1 MKINN
6 EIINNFELLARSKH
20 EQASF
25 SMLSGLFSIN
35 FGEVFSENNTE
46 ENLNEFIFN
55 EDEIKFVDYISN
67 LIPSL
72 EKDNK
77 KNISFEKIET
87 QISLDNSISFEV
99 KEKILQFVNK
109 AKNYLNSFQIITPKP
124 NINKFQS
131 NVDVDKIKKKN
142 NVILD
147 DFEHLKKFDGNKSNN
162 KNNPI
167 LDLPKSKNKK
177 LEINKSVWDFQSNK
191 VDETNIL
198 SNKNTFIKKIKKNNH
213 PNKIYQ
219 PMKSNASVANQL
231 KELNLDKINQISE
244 NISKISTHNYMP
256 LEQGKNLKNE
266 MKSHNN
272 QFLNINNTNL
282 LNNSGQN
289 LSHNNDSSFSSSSYN
304 SVIENFLDHLDL
316 TQKGWTSKLV
326 SRIENAMSNGGE
338 EIEFNLKPKNLGM
351 LKVSVSQKN
360 GMNTVKIITE
370 NSFVTSALAQN
381 ENYLQKLFN
390 DQGMSLDFTAQNE
403 NYSFGSKSN
412 FSQNP
417 KDQNK
422 NSINEHSK
430 TVNEITNQNDLVNV
444 EDDSSRHIINV
455 IA

>member
-6 EIINNFELLARSKH
+6 EISNNFELLAGSKS

-25 SMLSGLFSIN
+25 SLLSGLFSIN

-67 LIPSL
+67 LVPSI

-77 KNISFEKIET
+77 KN
-87 QISLDNSISFEV
+87 ISFEV
-99 KEKILQFVNK
+99 KEKILQFLNK

-131 NVDVDKIKKKN
+131 NIGVAKITKKN
-142 NVILD
+142 SVIPD
-147 DFEHLKKFDGNKSNN
+147 DFENLKKFDYNKPNY
-162 KNNPI
+162 KNVSI
-167 LDLPKSKNKK
+167 LDLSKNKLNK
-177 LEINKSVWDFQSNK
+177 LDINKSVWDTQPNK
-191 VDETNIL
+191 VDEINIL

-219 PMKSNASVANQL
+219 PMKSNTSVANQL
-231 KELNLDKINQISE
+231 KEVNLDKINQISE
-244 NISKISTHNYMP
+244 NISKISTHNYMH
-256 LEQGKNLKNE
+256 LEPGKNLKNE

-403 NYSFGSKSN
+403 NHSFGSKSN

-422 NSINEHSK
+422 NFNNEQNK
-430 TVNEITNQNDLVNV
+430 TLNEIKDKNDLVNV
-444 EDDSSRHIINV
+444 EDVSSRHIINV

>member
-6 EIINNFELLARSKH
+6 EISNNFELTAGSKH

-72 EKDNK
+72 DKDNK

-87 QISLDNSISFEV
+87 QISSDNSISFEV
-99 KEKILQFVNK
+99 KEKILQFLNK
-109 AKNYLNSFQIITPKP
+109 AKNYLNSFQIIILKP

-131 NVDVDKIKKKN
+131 NLGVSKITKKN
-142 NVILD
+142 NVITD

-162 KNNPI
+162 KNVPI
-167 LDLPKSKNKK
+167 LDLSKSKNNK
-177 LEINKSVWDFQSNK
+177 LEINKSVWDTKPNQ
-191 VDETNIL
+191 VDETSIL
-198 SNKNTFIKKIKKNNH
+198 FNKNTFIKKVQKNNH

-219 PMKSNASVANQL
+219 PMKPNASVAKQL
-231 KELNLDKINQISE
+231 KELNFDKINQISE
-244 NISKISTHNYMP
+244 KVSTISTHNYM
-256 LEQGKNLKNE
+256 LQEHAKNLKNE
-266 MKSHNN
+266 MKSQNN
-272 QFLNINNTNL
+272 QFFNINNTNL
-282 LNNSGQN
+282 LNNTGQN
-289 LSHNNDSSFSSSSYN
+289 FSHNNDSSFSSSSYN
-304 SVIENFLDHLDL
+304 SVIENFLEHLDL

-326 SRIENAMSNGGE
+326 SRIEKAMRNGGE

-390 DQGMSLDFTAQNE
+390 DQGMSLDFTTQNE
-403 NYSFGSKSN
+403 NHSFGSKSN

-422 NSINEHSK
+422 NFNNEQNK
-430 TVNEITNQNDLVNV
+430 TLNEIKDKNDLVNV

>member
-6 EIINNFELLARSKH
+6 EISNNFELLAGSKH
-20 EQASF
+20 EQASL

-77 KNISFEKIET
+77 KEISLEKIET

-109 AKNYLNSFQIITPKP
+109 AKNYLNSFQILTPKT
-124 NINKFQS
+124 NINKVQS
-131 NVDVDKIKKKN
+131 NIGADKITKKN
-142 NVILD
+142 NVIVD

-162 KNNPI
+162 KNFPI
-167 LDLPKSKNKK
+167 LDLSKSKNNN
-177 LEINKSVWDFQSNK
+177 LEINKSVWDIQSNK
-191 VDETNIL
+191 VDETSVL

-219 PMKSNASVANQL
+219 PIKSNASVAKNL
-231 KELNLDKINQISE
+231 KEVNLDKINQISE
-244 NISKISTHNYMP
+244 NISKISTHNYMY
-256 LEQGKNLKNE
+256 LEPGKNLKNE

-289 LSHNNDSSFSSSSYN
+289 LSHNNDSSFSSNSYN

-351 LKVSVSQKN
+351 LKVSVTQKN
-360 GMNTVKIITE
+360 GMSTVKIITE

-403 NYSFGSKSN
+403 NYSFSSKSN

-422 NSINEHSK
+422 NSNNEHSK
-430 TVNEITNQNDLVNV
+430 TLNEIKDKNDLVNV

>member
-6 EIINNFELLARSKH
+6 EISNNFELLAGSKH

-77 KNISFEKIET
+77 KEISLEKIET

-109 AKNYLNSFQIITPKP
+109 AKNYLNSFQILTPKT
-124 NINKFQS
+124 NINKVQS
-131 NVDVDKIKKKN
+131 NIGADKITKKN
-142 NVILD
+142 NVIVD

-162 KNNPI
+162 KNVPI
-167 LDLPKSKNKK
+167 LDLSKSKNNK
-177 LEINKSVWDFQSNK
+177 LEINKSVWDIQSNK
-191 VDETNIL
+191 VDETSVL

-219 PMKSNASVANQL
+219 PIKFNASETKQL
-231 KELNLDKINQISE
+231 KEVSLDKINH
-244 NISKISTHNYMP
+244 ISKKISTISTHNYMP
-256 LEQGKNLKNE
+256 QEHTKNLKND
-266 MKSHNN
+266 MKSQNN
-272 QFLNINNTNL
+272 QFFNINNTNI
-282 LNNSGQN
+282 LNNAGQN

-304 SVIENFLDHLDL
+304 SVMENFLDHLDL

-351 LKVSVSQKN
+351 LRVSVSQKN

-381 ENYLQKLFN
+381 ESYLQKLFN

-403 NYSFGSKSN
+403 NHSFGSKSN
-412 FSQNP
+412 FSQNA

-422 NSINEHSK
+422 NFNNEQNES
-430 TVNEITNQNDLVNV
+430 VNDTNDKNDLVNV

>member
-6 EIINNFELLARSKH
+6 EISNNFELLARSKH

-25 SMLSGLFSIN
+25 SMLSGLFSLN
-35 FGEVFSENNTE
+35 FGGVFSENNTE

-72 EKDNK
+72 DKDNK

-87 QISLDNSISFEV
+87 QISSDNNISFEV
-99 KEKILQFVNK
+99 KEKILQFFNK
-109 AKNYLNSFQIITPKP
+109 AKNYLNSVKIKMPEDK
-124 NINKFQS
+124 INKFKT
-131 NVDVDKIKKKN
+131 NIDVGKIIKKN
-142 NVILD
+142 TVTLDVIVH
-147 DFEHLKKFDGNKSNN
+147 EKKFNHSKSNN
-162 KNNPI
+162 KNVPI
-167 LDLPKSKNKK
+167 LDLSKSKHNK
-177 LEINKSVWDFQSNK
+177 LEINKSIQDIKSNQI
-191 VDETNIL
+191 DENNVL
-198 SNKNTFIKKIKKNNH
+198 SNENTYIKKIKKNNH

-219 PMKSNASVANQL
+219 PIKSNVSETKQL
-231 KELNLDKINQISE
+231 KEVSLDKINHISE
-244 NISKISTHNYMP
+244 KISINSKHNYIS
-256 LEQGKNLKNE
+256 LEASKNFKNE
-266 MKSHNN
+266 MKLQNN
-272 QFLNINNTNL
+272 QLFNVNYTNPV
-282 LNNSGQN
+282 NNSGKN
-289 LSHNNDSSFSSSSYN
+289 LSHNNDSYFSSSSYN

-316 TQKGWTSKLV
+316 TQKGWTDKLV
-326 SRIENAMSNGGE
+326 SRIEKAMINGGE

-370 NSFVTSALAQN
+370 NSFVTSVLAQN

-422 NSINEHSK
+422 NSNNEHSK
-430 TVNEITNQNDLVNV
+430 TLNEIKDKKDLVNV

>member
-6 EIINNFELLARSKH
+6 EISNNFELLAGSKH
-20 EQASF
+20 EQTSL

-131 NVDVDKIKKKN
+131 NIGVDKIIKKN

-147 DFEHLKKFDGNKSNN
+147 DFKHVKNFNDNTPNN
-162 KNNPI
+162 KDVPI
-167 LDLPKSKNKK
+167 LDLSKNKLNK
-177 LEINKSVWDFQSNK
+177 IEINKSVSDIQSNK
-191 VDETNIL
+191 VDETSVL

-219 PMKSNASVANQL
+219 PTKSNASVAKQL
-231 KELNLDKINQISE
+231 KEVNLEKINQISE
-244 NISKISTHNYMP
+244 NFSKISTHNYIY

-304 SVIENFLDHLDL
+304 SVIENFLEHLDL

-351 LKVSVSQKN
+351 LKVSVTQKN
-360 GMNTVKIITE
+360 GMSTVKIITE

-422 NSINEHSK
+422 NFNNEQNM
-430 TVNEITNQNDLVNV
+430 TLNEITDQNDLVNV

>member
-6 EIINNFELLARSKH
+6 EISNNFELLAGSKH

-25 SMLSGLFSIN
+25 SILSGLFSIN
-35 FGEVFSENNTE
+35 FGEVFLENNTE
-46 ENLNEFIFN
+46 ENFNEFTFN

-72 EKDNK
+72 DKDNK
-77 KNISFEKIET
+77 KNISFEKIEI
-87 QISLDNSISFEV
+87 QISSDKTLSSEV
-99 KEKILQFVNK
+99 KEKILQFLNK
-109 AKNYLNSFQIITPKP
+109 AKSYLNSFQVKIPQA

-131 NVDVDKIKKKN
+131 YVGVGKITKKN
-142 NVILD
+142 NVIPD
-147 DFEHLKKFDGNKSNN
+147 DFEYLKKFDDNKPNH
-162 KNNPI
+162 KNVPI
-167 LDLPKSKNKK
+167 LDLSKSKHNK
-177 LEINKSVWDFQSNK
+177 LEINKPFQDIKSNQ
-191 VDETNIL
+191 VDETGIL
-198 SNKNTFIKKIKKNNH
+198 SNKNTFTKKIKKNNH

-219 PMKSNASVANQL
+219 PMKSNASVAKQL
-231 KELNLDKINQISE
+231 KEVNLDKINQISE
-244 NISKISTHNYMP
+244 NISKISTHNYMH
-256 LEQGKNLKNE
+256 LEPGKNLKNE

-289 LSHNNDSSFSSSSYN
+289 LSNNNDSSFSSSSYN

-403 NYSFGSKSN
+403 NYSFSSKSN

-422 NSINEHSK
+422 NSNNEHSK
-430 TVNEITNQNDLVNV
+430 TLNEIKDKNDLVNV

>member
-6 EIINNFELLARSKH
+6 EINNNFELLASSKH
-20 EQASF
+20 EQAGF
-25 SMLSGLFSIN
+25 SMLSELFSIN

-67 LIPSL
+67 LIPSI

-99 KEKILQFVNK
+99 KEKILQFLNK

-131 NVDVDKIKKKN
+131 NIGVAKITKKN
-142 NVILD
+142 SVIPD
-147 DFEHLKKFDGNKSNN
+147 DFENLKKFDYNKPNY
-162 KNNPI
+162 KNVSI
-167 LDLPKSKNKK
+167 LDLSKNKLNK
-177 LEINKSVWDFQSNK
+177 LDINKSVWDTQPNK
-191 VDETNIL
+191 VDETSVL

-219 PMKSNASVANQL
+219 PMKSNTSVANQL
-231 KELNLDKINQISE
+231 KEVNLDKINQISE
-244 NISKISTHNYMP
+244 NISKISTHNYMH
-256 LEQGKNLKNE
+256 LEPGKNLKNE

-289 LSHNNDSSFSSSSYN
+289 LSHNNDSSFSSNSYN

-326 SRIENAMSNGGE
+326 SRIENAMNNGGE
-338 EIEFNLKPKNLGM
+338 EIEFSLKPKNLGM

-381 ENYLQKLFN
+381 ENYLQKIFN

-403 NYSFGSKSN
+403 NHSFGSKSN
-412 FSQNP
+412 FSQNS
-417 KDQNK
+417 KNQNK
-422 NSINEHSK
+422 NFNNEQSK
-430 TVNEITNQNDLVNV
+430 RLNEITDQNDLVNV

>member
-6 EIINNFELLARSKH
+6 EISNNFELLSGFKH

-25 SMLSGLFSIN
+25 SMLSGLFNIN
-35 FGEVFSENNTE
+35 FGEEFSENNYK

-67 LIPSL
+67 LIPSI

-77 KNISFEKIET
+77 KNISFEEIET

-99 KEKILQFVNK
+99 KEKILQFLNK
-109 AKNYLNSFQIITPKP
+109 AKNYLKSFRIITPKP

-131 NVDVDKIKKKN
+131 SIGVDKITKKN

-147 DFEHLKKFDGNKSNN
+147 DFENLKKFDGNKTNN
-162 KNNPI
+162 KNVPI
-167 LDLPKSKNKK
+167 LDLSKSKNNQ
-177 LEINKSVWDFQSNK
+177 LEINKSVRDTQPNN
-191 VDETNIL
+191 VDEISIL

-219 PMKSNASVANQL
+219 PMKSNASVAKNL
-231 KELNLDKINQISE
+231 NEVNLDNINQISE
-244 NISKISTHNYMP
+244 KISKISTHNYIP

-289 LSHNNDSSFSSSSYN
+289 LSHNNDSSFSNSSYN

-351 LKVSVSQKN
+351 LKVSVTQKN
-360 GMNTVKIITE
+360 GMSTVKIITE

-422 NSINEHSK
+422 NFNNEQNM
-430 TVNEITNQNDLVNV
+430 TLNEITDQNDLVNV

>member
-6 EIINNFELLARSKH
+6 EINNNFELLARSKH

-25 SMLSGLFSIN
+25 SMLSGLFRIN

-72 EKDNK
+72 DKDDK

-87 QISLDNSISFEV
+87 QISSDNSISFEI
-99 KEKILQFVNK
+99 KEKILQFLNK
-109 AKNYLNSFQIITPKP
+109 SKNYLNSFQIITPKL

-131 NVDVDKIKKKN
+131 NLGISKITKKN
-142 NVILD
+142 NFITD

-162 KNNPI
+162 KNVPI
-167 LDLPKSKNKK
+167 LDFSKSKNNK
-177 LEINKSVWDFQSNK
+177 LEINKSVWDTQPK
-191 VDETNIL
+191 QVDETSIL
-198 SNKNTFIKKIKKNNH
+198 SNKNRFIKKVKRNNH

-219 PMKSNASVANQL
+219 PMKPNASVAKQL
-231 KELNLDKINQISE
+231 KELNLDKKNQTSE
-244 NISKISTHNYMP
+244 KVSTISTHNYMP
-256 LEQGKNLKNE
+256 QEHSKNLKNE
-266 MKSHNN
+266 MKSQNN
-272 QFLNINNTNL
+272 QFFNMNNTNL
-282 LNNSGQN
+282 LNNVGQN
-289 LSHNNDSSFSSSSYN
+289 LSHNNDSSFSSTSYN
-304 SVIENFLDHLDL
+304 SIMENFLDHLDL
-316 TQKGWTSKLV
+316 TKKGWTSKLV
-326 SRIENAMSNGGE
+326 SRIEKAMSNGGE

-351 LKVSVSQKN
+351 LRVSVSQKN
-360 GMNTVKIITE
+360 GVNTVKIITE

-403 NYSFGSKSN
+403 NQSFGSKSN

-417 KDQNK
+417 NNQNK
-422 NSINEHSK
+422 NFNNEQNESLNDINDK
-430 TVNEITNQNDLVNV
+430 NELVNV

>member
-6 EIINNFELLARSKH
+6 EIGNNFELLAGSKH
-20 EQASF
+20 EQANF

-46 ENLNEFIFN
+46 ENLKEFIFN
-55 EDEIKFVDYISN
+55 EDEIKLIDYMSN
-67 LIPSL
+67 LLPL
-72 EKDNK
+72 LDNDNK
-77 KNISFEKIET
+77 KNIGFEIIET
-87 QISLDNSISFEV
+87 QLSSDNSISYEV
-99 KEKILQFVNK
+99 KEKILQFLNK
-109 AKNYLNSFQIITPKP
+109 AKNHLNSFQIKMPKDK
-124 NINKFQS
+124 INKFKG
-131 NVDVDKIKKKN
+131 NVGVHKIMKKN
-142 NVILD
+142 NVVPNLENVKKLNDNKPNNKNAPKIDLSKSTHNKLD
-147 DFEHLKKFDGNKSNN
+147 INKSNM
-162 KNNPI
+162 I
-167 LDLPKSKNKK
+167 DQT
-177 LEINKSVWDFQSNK
+177 DM
-191 VDETNIL
+191 L
-198 SNKNTFIKKIKKNNH
+198 SDKNTLIKKFKKNNH

-219 PMKSNASVANQL
+219 PIKSNASKIKQL
-231 KELNLDKINQISE
+231 NEVSLDKANLISE
-244 NISKISTHNYMP
+244 KVSTISTHNY
-256 LEQGKNLKNE
+256 LLQDDAKKLKNE
-266 MKSHNN
+266 MKLNNN
-272 QFLNINNTNL
+272 QSFDLNNANP

-289 LSHNNDSSFSSSSYN
+289 LSHNNSSPFSSGSYN

-326 SRIENAMSNGGE
+326 SRIENAMSNGSE

-403 NYSFGSKSN
+403 NQSFSSKSN

-417 KDQNK
+417 EDQNK
-422 NSINEHSK
+422 NFNNEQNES
-430 TVNEITNQNDLVNV
+430 VNDTNDKDDLVNV

>member
-6 EIINNFELLARSKH
+6 EISNNFELLAGSKH
-20 EQASF
+20 EQASL

-77 KNISFEKIET
+77 KEISLEKIET

-109 AKNYLNSFQIITPKP
+109 AKNYLNSFQILTPKT
-124 NINKFQS
+124 NINKVQS
-131 NVDVDKIKKKN
+131 NIGADKITKKN
-142 NVILD
+142 NVIVD

-162 KNNPI
+162 KNFPI
-167 LDLPKSKNKK
+167 LDLSKSKNNN
-177 LEINKSVWDFQSNK
+177 LEINKSVWDIQSNK
-191 VDETNIL
+191 VDETSVL

-219 PMKSNASVANQL
+219 PIKSNASVAKNL
-231 KELNLDKINQISE
+231 KEVNLDKINQISE
-244 NISKISTHNYMP
+244 NISKISTHNYMY
-256 LEQGKNLKNE
+256 LEPGKNLKNE

-289 LSHNNDSSFSSSSYN
+289 LSHNNDSSFSSNSYN

-351 LKVSVSQKN
+351 LKVSVTQKN
-360 GMNTVKIITE
+360 GMSTVKIITE

-403 NYSFGSKSN
+403 NYSFSSKSN

-422 NSINEHSK
+422 NSNNEHSK
-430 TVNEITNQNDLVNV
+430 TLNEIKDENDLVNV

>member
-6 EIINNFELLARSKH
+6 EIINNFELLAGSKH

-67 LIPSL
+67 LIPSI

-99 KEKILQFVNK
+99 KEKILQFLNK

-131 NVDVDKIKKKN
+131 NIGVANITKKN
-142 NVILD
+142 SVIPD
-147 DFEHLKKFDGNKSNN
+147 DFENLKKFDYNKPNH
-162 KNNPI
+162 KNVSI
-167 LDLPKSKNKK
+167 LDLSKSKHNK
-177 LEINKSVWDFQSNK
+177 LELNKSVWDFQSNK
-191 VDETNIL
+191 VDETSVL

-219 PMKSNASVANQL
+219 PMKSNTSVANQL
-231 KELNLDKINQISE
+231 KEVNLDKINQISE
-244 NISKISTHNYMP
+244 NISKISTHNYMY
-256 LEQGKNLKNE
+256 LEPGKNLKNE

-289 LSHNNDSSFSSSSYN
+289 LSHNNDSSFSNSSYN

-326 SRIENAMSNGGE
+326 SRIENAMSNGGG
-338 EIEFNLKPKNLGM
+338 EIEFSLKPKNLGL

-422 NSINEHSK
+422 NSNNEHSK

>member
-6 EIINNFELLARSKH
+6 EISNNFELLAGSKH

-25 SMLSGLFSIN
+25 SLLSGLFSIN
-35 FGEVFSENNTE
+35 FGEVFSKNNTE

-55 EDEIKFVDYISN
+55 EDEIKFIDYISN
-67 LIPSL
+67 LIPSI

-109 AKNYLNSFQIITPKP
+109 AKNYLDSFQIITPKP

-131 NVDVDKIKKKN
+131 NIGVDKITKKN

-147 DFEHLKKFDGNKSNN
+147 DFDYLKKFDGNKSNN
-162 KNNPI
+162 KNVSI
-167 LDLPKSKNKK
+167 LDLSKSKNNK
-177 LEINKSVWDFQSNK
+177 LQINESFRDIQSNK
-191 VDETNIL
+191 VDETSAL

-219 PMKSNASVANQL
+219 PMKSNASVAKQL
-231 KELNLDKINQISE
+231 KEVNLEKINQISE
-244 NISKISTHNYMP
+244 NFSKNSTHNYIS

-266 MKSHNN
+266 MKSYSN

-289 LSHNNDSSFSSSSYN
+289 LSHNNDSNFSSGSYN

-326 SRIENAMSNGGE
+326 SRIENAMNNGGE

-422 NSINEHSK
+422 NFNNEQNM
-430 TVNEITNQNDLVNV
+430 TLNEITDQNDLVNV

>member
-6 EIINNFELLARSKH
+6 EIGNNFELLPGSKH
-20 EQASF
+20 EQANF

-55 EDEIKFVDYISN
+55 EDEIKFIDYISN

-72 EKDNK
+72 DKDNM

-87 QISLDNSISFEV
+87 QISSDNSISFEV
-99 KEKILQFVNK
+99 KEKILQFFNK
-109 AKNYLNSFQIITPKP
+109 AKNYLNSVKIKMPEDK
-124 NINKFQS
+124 INKFKT
-131 NVDVDKIKKKN
+131 NIDVGKIIKKN
-142 NVILD
+142 TVTLDVIVH
-147 DFEHLKKFDGNKSNN
+147 EKKFNDSKSNN
-162 KNNPI
+162 KNVPI
-167 LDLPKSKNKK
+167 LDLSKSKHNK
-177 LEINKSVWDFQSNK
+177 LEINKSNQL
-191 VDETNIL
+191 DENNVL
-198 SNKNTFIKKIKKNNH
+198 SNENTYIKKIKRNNH

-219 PMKSNASVANQL
+219 PIKSNVSQTNQIKEAS
-231 KELNLDKINQISE
+231 LDKINGISE
-244 NISKISTHNYMP
+244 KNSTISTRNYMP
-256 LEQGKNLKNE
+256 QDHTKNLKNDT
-266 MKSHNN
+266 KSQNN
-272 QFLNINNTNL
+272 QFFNINNTNL
-282 LNNSGQN
+282 LNNAGQN

-304 SVIENFLDHLDL
+304 SVMENFLDHLDL

-326 SRIENAMSNGGE
+326 SRIEKAMSNGGE

-351 LKVSVSQKN
+351 LRVSVSQKN

-370 NSFVTSALAQN
+370 NSFVSSALAQN

-403 NYSFGSKSN
+403 NQSFGSKSN
-412 FSQNP
+412 FSQNA

-422 NSINEHSK
+422 NFNSEQNES
-430 TVNEITNQNDLVNV
+430 VNDTNDKNDLVNV
-444 EDDSSRHIINV
+444 EDDSSRHIINL

>member
-6 EIINNFELLARSKH
+6 EISNNFELLPGSKH
-20 EQASF
+20 EQTSF

-35 FGEVFSENNTE
+35 FGEVFSKNNTE

-55 EDEIKFVDYISN
+55 EDEIKFVDYIST

-87 QISLDNSISFEV
+87 QINSDSSISFEV
-99 KEKILQFVNK
+99 KEKILQFLNK

-131 NVDVDKIKKKN
+131 NIGVGKITKKN
-142 NVILD
+142 NDILD
-147 DFEHLKKFDGNKSNN
+147 DFKHVKNFNVNKLNN
-162 KNNPI
+162 KDVPI
-167 LDLPKSKNKK
+167 LDLSKNKLNK
-177 LEINKSVWDFQSNK
+177 LEINKSVWDIQSNK
-191 VDETNIL
+191 VNDTRDL
-198 SNKNTFIKKIKKNNH
+198 SNKNSYIKKIKKNNH

-219 PMKSNASVANQL
+219 PMKSNTSVANQL
-231 KELNLDKINQISE
+231 KEVNLDKINQISE
-244 NISKISTHNYMP
+244 NISKISTHNYMH
-256 LEQGKNLKNE
+256 LEPGKNLKNE

-272 QFLNINNTNL
+272 QFLNINYTNL

-326 SRIENAMSNGGE
+326 SRIENAMNNGGE
-338 EIEFNLKPKNLGM
+338 EIEFSLKPKNLGM

-370 NSFVTSALAQN
+370 NNFVTSALAQN

-403 NYSFGSKSN
+403 NHSFGSKNN

-417 KDQNK
+417 KYQNK
-422 NSINEHSK
+422 NFNDEQNK
-430 TVNEITNQNDLVNV
+430 TLNEITDQNDLVNV